1 MFSTFVE
8 MVRSNL
14 TNRFS
19 LEAKLLHGKHTCE
32 QILGFSR
39 TEFLL
44 ILSSRYGCL
53 SLVLFSPRCI
63 RLHVILDAQLK
74 YNTFVFNYNI
84 FIRLDTRL
92 VLKIHID
99 RIN

>member
-39 TEFLL
+39 TAFLL
-44 ILSSRYGCL
+44 ILSARYGCL
-53 SLVLFSPRCI
+53 SFVLFSLRCI

-74 YNTFVFNYNI
+74 YNIFVFTYNI
-84 FIRLDTRL
+84 FIRLDTRF
-92 VLKIHID
+92 K
-99 RIN
+99 NTY